1 MGTSLGEIESER
13 ARVGD
18 RVRERARERESESK
32 ALKDRPINLALAYGS
47 QRAAE
52 ELRCRRF
59 QTDRQKMAKEIFGRK
74 T

>member
-32 ALKDRPINLALAYGS
+32 ALKDRPIKLALA
-47 QRAAE
+47 
-52 ELRCRRF
+52 
-59 QTDRQKMAKEIFGRK
+59 
-74 T
+74 